1 MTVVRSE
8 EILKPNTVQVA
19 LNVRDNNRSVVISQ
33 SHVKQ
38 TELIKINEG
47 QDGEEELI
55 NFPLAHESQDDCSQD
70 EDTEDEDIPKT
81 PNVR

>member
-55 NFPLAHESQDDCSQD
+55 NFPQLTNHKMIAV
-70 EDTEDEDIPKT
+70 KT
-81 PNVR
+81 TIQRMKIYLKLQT